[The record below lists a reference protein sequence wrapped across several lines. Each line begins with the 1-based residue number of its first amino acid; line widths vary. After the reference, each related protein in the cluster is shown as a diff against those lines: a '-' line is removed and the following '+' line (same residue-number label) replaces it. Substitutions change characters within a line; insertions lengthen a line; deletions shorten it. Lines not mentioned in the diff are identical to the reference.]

1 MTKLYIGNLSFNT
14 GDEELRDFFTQF
26 GSIEDAV
33 VIMDRDDPGRSR
45 GFGFVTYATAEEAAT
60 AVAGADG
67 QDLQGRALRVN
78 VAEEKSRGDMGGGRG
93 GPGGGPAA
101 ADQTLECR
109 DCSAEF
115 IFSGR
120 DQRYY
125 ASQGFSNPIRC
136 TECKI
141 KVKEAKSKPRERKER
156 PAGAVGA
163 ADGPDEM
170 IECRD
175 CKEEFPFT
183 AGQQKFHAS
192 KGFSNPT
199 RCAECKAKKGKR
211 GSGGGAPADAVA
223 ALSLAAE

>member
-14 GDEELRDFFTQF
+14 GDEELRDFFPPL
-26 GSIEDAV
+26 GSPPPAV

-67 QDLQGRALRVN
+67 QDLQVRAL
-78 VAEEKSRGDMGGGRG
+78 RGDMGGGRG

-141 KVKEAKSKPRERKER
+141 KVKEAKSKPRRRSSLSR
-156 PAGAVGA
+156 PASRSST
-163 ADGPDEM
+163 P
-170 IECRD
+170 
-175 CKEEFPFT
+175 P
-183 AGQQKFHAS
+183 
-192 KGFSNPT
+192 
-199 RCAECKAKKGKR
+199 R
-211 GSGGGAPADAVA
+211 GSRTPRAARSARPRRASAAAAAAPRPTP
-223 ALSLAAE
+223 SRPSPSRRS